1 MKVMMKK
8 IIINTLISILFIS
21 SYSASA
27 YATNLV
33 VSETKSNIIYTEGIS
48 GVDLAPKIDETA
60 IPIPLDTDYTNWDL
74 QNSLGVYYEDG
85 VAYKKGELKGEF
97 SLTGY
102 CTCTKCTK
110 GSGLTYT
117 GTVPRHGHTVAADK
131 TVLPMGTM
139 IILEGTTAQRDI
151 AGTYNGVYRVEDIG
165 GAVKGNMIDIYQS
178 PHEAA
183 VAVTVH
189 GHRYAN
195 VYIAIPIS

>member
-1 MKVMMKK
+1 MKK
-8 IIINTLISILFIS
+8 IILNILISILL
-21 SYSASA
+21 SYSMVVPAF
-27 YATNLV
+27 ATNLV
-33 VSETKSNIIYTEGIS
+33 VSETKSNIIYTDGIRS
-48 GVDLAPKIDETA
+48 LDLAPQIDESA
-60 IPIPLDTDYTNWDL
+60 IPIPLDTDNKNWDL
-74 QNSLGVYYEDG
+74 QNSLGIYYEDG
-85 VAYKKGELKGEF
+85 IAYKKGELKGEF

-139 IILEGTTAQRDI
+139 IILEGTTAQRDV

-195 VYIAIPIS
+195 VYIAIPINQ

>member
-1 MKVMMKK
+1 MKK
-8 IIINTLISILFIS
+8 ILIFTIAHILFLS
-21 SYSASA
+21 SFAQYAF
-27 YATNLV
+27 ATNLV
-33 VSETKSNIIYTEGIS
+33 VDNNSTRSKVIDATGLNL
-48 GVDLAPKIDETA
+48 VDLVPEVDETA
-60 IPIPLDTDYTNWDL
+60 IPIPVDTDNKNWAL
-74 QNSLGVYYEDG
+74 QDSLGIYYEDG
-85 VAYKKGELKGEF
+85 IAYKKGELKGEF

-151 AGTYNGVYRVEDIG
+151 ADTYNGVYRVEDIG

-195 VYIAIPIS
+195 VYIAIPVQ

>member
-1 MKVMMKK
+1 MKK
-8 IIINTLISILFIS
+8 ILIFTIAHILFLS
-21 SYSASA
+21 SFAQYAF
-27 YATNLV
+27 ATNLV
-33 VSETKSNIIYTEGIS
+33 VDNNSARSKVIDATGLNL
-48 GVDLAPKIDETA
+48 VDLVPEVDETA
-60 IPIPLDTDYTNWDL
+60 IPIPVDTDNKNWAL
-74 QNSLGVYYEDG
+74 QDSLGIYYEDG
-85 VAYKKGELKGEF
+85 IAYKKGELKGEF

-151 AGTYNGVYRVEDIG
+151 ADTYNGVYRVEDIG

-195 VYIAIPIS
+195 VYIAIPVQ

>member
-1 MKVMMKK
+1 MKK
-8 IIINTLISILFIS
+8 FLTFIIANILFLS
-21 SYSASA
+21 SLMQYAF
-27 YATNLV
+27 ATNLV
-33 VSETKSNIIYTEGIS
+33 VDTNSTQSKIIDSTGMNLVEILPE
-48 GVDLAPKIDETA
+48 VDETA
-60 IPIPLDTDYTNWDL
+60 IPIPTDTDNKNWAL
-74 QNSLGVYYEDG
+74 QNSLGIYYEDG

-110 GSGLTYT
+110 GAGITYT
-117 GTVPRHGHTVAADK
+117 GTIPRHGHTVAADK

-151 AGTYNGVYRVEDIG
+151 ADTYNGVYRVEDIG

-189 GHRYAN
+189 GRRYAN
-195 VYIAIPIS
+195 VYLAIPIQ